1 MVVTRTFDAPV
12 ERVWRAWSDPDD
24 VMAWWG
30 PTVFTSPSAR
40 LDVRQGGTSLV
51 CMRAPA
57 DLGGREMYNTGTDLF
72 RVGMEQ
78 CLDKMAA
85 LVAPASR

>member
-1 MVVTRTFDAPV
+1 
-12 ERVWRAWSDPDD
+12 
-24 VMAWWG
+24 
-30 PTVFTSPSAR
+30 
-40 LDVRQGGTSLV
+40 
-51 CMRAPA
+51 MRAPA